1 MGYLVAAPDL
11 VDELRTQRRY
21 RVRHAA
27 GHTQR
32 AMAMLIA
39 SGQYQR
45 TVRRRRTQLARRWN
59 TLRSSLN
66 RHLPWPVDPPPGG
79 VTVWLTGPPELDCV
93 AVSDAALT
101 QGVVVE
107 RGDPYFSCAGE
118 HRNHLRLGFAAIA
131 PDAIEPGV
139 AILGRL
145 VREQLG

>member
-1 MGYLVAAPDL
+1 
-11 VDELRTQRRY
+11 
-21 RVRHAA
+21 
-27 GHTQR
+27 
-32 AMAMLIA
+32 
-39 SGQYQR
+39 
-45 TVRRRRTQLARRWN
+45 
-59 TLRSSLN
+59 
-66 RHLPWPVDPPPGG
+66 
-79 VTVWLTGPPELDCV
+79 V
-93 AVSDAALT
+93 AVSDAALS